1 MQVNPLPPHNTILTS
16 TPRAAPE
23 IIPSVAE
30 VLQHPAYPTAI
41 WNLVPSQS
49 GLAPVAHTRAGG
61 PFNISYEIHGTGP
74 IRLVFIMGLGGLKSA
89 WQRQTLHFG
98 HEHGSRYSVL
108 VLDNRGMGLSDT
120 PLRRYSTSEMAHD
133 LVDVL
138 FHVGWL
144 PPSPSPPRTLHL
156 IGISLGGMIAQELAL
171 LIPTHVSS
179 LSLLCTA
186 AAIENTTSFAENMAN
201 RVSMLMPKSLDR
213 SVRDTGLSLFPPA
226 FLTAPDEAHLPDPAT
241 TPGCLPPVAAGEGG
255 ANKYLMFPTNAHRFV
270 AQEMHKRM
278 DKARFGVNG
287 FLLQLVAAGWHC
299 KTPEQLKGMADA
311 VGRERIMVMHGT
323 EDRMISV
330 PHGEKMVEYVKP
342 GRAMIIEGMGH
353 GPLMERT
360 AWFNGVIEEVVAVG
374 EKLDGRA

>member
-1 MQVNPLPPHNTILTS
+1 M
-16 TPRAAPE
+16 
-23 IIPSVAE
+23 
-30 VLQHPAYPTAI
+30 LQHPAYPTAI

-49 GLAPVAHTRAGG
+49 GLAPVAQSRAGG

-74 IRLVFIMGLGGLKSA
+74 IHLVFIMGLGGLKSA

-98 HEHGSRYSVL
+98 HERGDRYSIL
-108 VLDNRGMGLSDT
+108 ILDNRGMGLSDT
-120 PLRRYSTSEMAHD
+120 PLRRYSTSEMAQD

-138 FHVGWL
+138 SHVGWL
-144 PPSPSPPRTLHL
+144 PPSPATTRTLHL

-186 AAIENTTSFAENMAN
+186 AAIQNTTSFTENMAN

-241 TPGCLPPVAAGEGG
+241 TPGCLPSGGEKR
-255 ANKYLMFPTNAHRFV
+255 AKYLTFPTNAHRFV

-278 DKARFGVNG
+278 DKARFGVKG
-287 FLLQLVAAGWHC
+287 FLLQLVAAGWHS
-299 KTPEQLKGMADA
+299 KTAEQLKGMADA

-330 PHGEKMVEYVKP
+330 PHGKKMVEYVKP
-342 GRAMIIEGMGH
+342 GRALIVEGMGH

-360 AWFNGVIEEVVAVG
+360 AWFNGVIEEMVAVG